1 MTAAPLR
8 SIRPRQWDCGTAVS
22 RFLDPEVSGEVAQVN
37 AKHPLVSRL
46 ESGDHFDDLAHILF
60 DQAVLAEGSHLEHP
74 AAYVG
79 RVTAILV
86 G

>member
-1 MTAAPLR
+1 M
-8 SIRPRQWDCGTAVS
+8 
-22 RFLDPEVSGEVAQVN
+22 AQVN